1 MIIDDQDETVLVF
14 LFRLSVSKV
23 SDEMEYKV

>member
-1 MIIDDQDETVLVF
+1 MIIDDQDETLLVF
-14 LFRLSVSKV
+14 LFRLSVNKV

>member
-14 LFRLSVSKV
+14 LFRLSVNKV

>member
-1 MIIDDQDETVLVF
+1 MIIDDEDETVLVF
-14 LFRLSVSKV
+14 LFRLSVNKV

>member
-14 LFRLSVSKV
+14 LFRLSVNKV
-23 SDEMEYKV
+23 LDEMEYKV

>member
-14 LFRLSVSKV
+14 LFRLSVNKV
-23 SDEMEYKV
+23 SDEMKYKV